1 MWGRDS
7 ERGTDPQV
15 TDNLFFGTWRIMT
28 PHGWDLGH
36 KAGICVSM
44 LALGLGIVPWPLGLE
59 LGAQG

>member
-7 ERGTDPQV
+7 ERGTDPQE

-28 PHGWDLGH
+28 PQGWDLGH
-36 KAGICVSM
+36 KAGIWVSM
-44 LALGLGIVPWPLGLE
+44 LALGLEIVPWPLGLE